1 LTSVAP
7 LTVAVLGA
15 GARGQLFA
23 SLLAEHGSAAR
34 VVAVAEPRE
43 GARRAFAARHGI
55 DERMAFASWQAF
67 ADEPR
72 LCDAVVVSTMD
83 QDHVGPAV
91 ACLEKG
97 YHLLL
102 EKPMATTLEGCRAI
116 AAAHRRAK
124 TIASVCHSLRYHQGF
139 ARVKELVGEGAIG
152 QILTIDQLEQVGY
165 WHYAHSYVRGNWG
178 NEGRSTFMLLA
189 KSCHDLDFIC
199 YLVDRPCTEVASF
212 GTLSHFRETHAPPGS
227 AARCTDGCSIERSCA
242 YSALR
247 LYVGGPLDGWLRD
260 PRHGEPM
267 PPDGEARVALL
278 RTSPYGRCVWRADND
293 VVDHQVV
300 LMNFAGGVTATFTM
314 AGLTDK
320 LARRIRVHGT
330 EGELEFEEDPYLGD
344 RIAVRRFGAADVEN
358 LRLAPE
364 GGPHGGADRRVVARW
379 LAALRAGDA
388 SLVVTSIEESL
399 RTHTVVFAA
408 EAARHRG
415 SVEKLNDSDWT
426 PAEAMTPA
434 GER

>member
-1 LTSVAP
+1 LTGVAP
-7 LTVAVLGA
+7 ITVAVLGA

-23 SLLAEHGSAAR
+23 SLVAEHGDAAR

-43 GARRAFAARHGI
+43 GARRSFAARHGI
-55 DERMAFASWQAF
+55 RESRAFASWQAF
-67 ADEPR
+67 LEEPR

-91 ACLEKG
+91 ACLDKG

-116 AAAHRRAK
+116 ADAHRRAK
-124 TIASVCHSLRYHQGF
+124 TVASVCHSLRYHQGF
-139 ARVKELVGEGAIG
+139 ARVKELLVDGAIG
-152 QILTIDQLEQVGY
+152 EILTIDQLEQVGY

-178 NEGRSTFMLLA
+178 NENRSTFMLLA

-199 YLVDRPCTEVASF
+199 YLMGRPCTEVSSF
-212 GTLSHFRETHAPPGS
+212 GTLSHFREAEAPPGS
-227 AARCTDGCSIERSCA
+227 AARCTDDCAIESSCP

-260 PRHGEPM
+260 PIQGEPM
-267 PPDGEARVALL
+267 PPDPAARVALL

-300 LMNFAGGVTATFTM
+300 LLNFAGGATATFTM
-314 AGLTDK
+314 AGLTEK

-330 EGELEFEEDPYLGD
+330 KGELEFEEDPFLGD
-344 RIAVRRFGAADVEN
+344 RITVRRFGSAESDD
-358 LRLAPE
+358 LHLAPE
-364 GGPHGGADRRVVARW
+364 WGTHGGADRRVVARW
-379 LAALRAGDA
+379 LAALSSGDP
-388 SLVVTSIEESL
+388 SLVLTSIEESL

-415 SVEKLNDSDWT
+415 SVEKLRDWSWLD
-426 PAEAMTPA
+426 A
-434 GER
+434 R